1 MKTIKVCEYSRSRS
15 FHYDLILQDQ
25 ASGERSQDQW
35 SSGLIICIPTSYNQI
50 MYVQQIWTH
59 ENTRCRMIK
68 FKYLFSYQFDIFMKK
83 NYATFLKKE
92 EKYAMQQIC
101 AVGF

>member
-1 MKTIKVCEYSRSRS
+1 MCYKYGHMNI
-15 FHYDLILQDQ
+15 
-25 ASGERSQDQW
+25 
-35 SSGLIICIPTSYNQI
+35 
-50 MYVQQIWTH
+50 
-59 ENTRCRMIK
+59 TRCRMIK
-68 FKYLFSYQFDIFMKK
+68 FKYMFSYQFDIFMKK